1 MSVDIKRIEEDLT
14 RSFNVNEMF
23 DSSNIGKDNTVEDKI
38 VSFSMKLSELIKGV
52 DLSNF
57 YKKLETLRLEP
68 LSRYSDKGFV
78 DYDAINNIGYI
89 STMPLEHDDENN
101 FNVDNLFSQ
110 VMLMTAT
117 SNGKDYGFGNDNR
130 LSALNRACT
139 YMIASNISGC
149 ARSNYNEEEL
159 TCLNKITIM
168 LKHKNENNIDFV
180 DAYFSKNGSRLKEEL
195 LLIGIDDALLDQ
207 INHLSELKMSHV
219 ESPERFGEIDNQ
231 VNKSYAKLLST
242 LDRIDEELLSKYMS
256 NAFNDEV
263 LDYSDFGIA
272 HGTEKMY
279 TAINYLKSKMN
290 KVPDAQK
297 VAQKVV

>member
-1 MSVDIKRIEEDLT
+1 MSVDIKRIEEELT
-14 RSFNVNEMF
+14 RSFNANKMF

-38 VSFSMKLSELIKGV
+38 VSFSMRLSELIEGV

-57 YKKLETLRLEP
+57 YKKLETLKLEP
-68 LSRYSDKGFV
+68 LSKYSDKGFV
-78 DYDAINNIGYI
+78 DYDAISNTGYI
-89 STMPLEHDDENN
+89 STTPLEHDDENN

-110 VMLMTAT
+110 VMLMTLT
-117 SNGKDYGFGNDNR
+117 SNEKDYGFGNDK

-159 TCLNKITIM
+159 TCLNKLNTM
-168 LKHKNENNIDFV
+168 LKHKNENNVDFI
-180 DAYFSKNGSRLKEEL
+180 DAYFSNNGSRLKEEL
-195 LLIGIDDALLDQ
+195 LEIGIDDALLDQ
-207 INHLSELKMSHV
+207 INHLSGLKMSHI
-219 ESPERFGEIDNQ
+219 EAPERFGEIDNQ
-231 VNKSYAKLLST
+231 LNKNYAKLLST
-242 LDRIDEELLSKYMS
+242 LDRIDDKLVSEYMS

-279 TAINYLKSKMN
+279 TALNYLKSKIN
-290 KVPDAQK
+290 KVSDSQK
-297 VAQKVV
+297 VAQKIV